1 MNWRRKW
8 AVIVL
13 PLALV
18 GWGCAGSARA
28 PTAATTAHVQ
38 SGEIFDGSARGGDFL
53 YATSREADVVAG
65 SPVARGDVSISAELH
80 TDDGHR
86 LIAEATPEENSTPPA
101 AQAGSDAD
109 PPDEQAVS
117 DTPGSGPLLIYTADL
132 NLAVHEVREKI
143 DAAIAIS
150 DEVGG
155 FLQAQNDTSVII
167 RVPAARFR
175 DALSRVEALGDVLHR
190 RVAAQ
195 DVSEQV
201 RDIRIRLQNAVQMRD
216 RLAELL
222 ERAETV
228 PESLTIERELERL
241 TQTIEQLRGQ
251 LRSFDDQIAYSTITI
266 RFAAIRVDSEV
277 PRERFRLPFPWLNE
291 LGLVNLLRL

>member
-1 MNWRRKW
+1 MNWRTKW
-8 AVIVL
+8 VL
-13 PLALV
+13 VLIPLALA
-18 GWGCAGSARA
+18 GWGCAGGARA
-28 PTAATTAHVQ
+28 PTTGALTQGSCETSDDEEFLRRSRSPNHGGQLSIAAEAEPRRLLAEASPEVRPAQRTAA
-38 SGEIFDGSARGGDFL
+38 DG
-53 YATSREADVVAG
+53 EADG
-65 SPVARGDVSISAELH
+65 Q
-80 TDDGHR
+80 
-86 LIAEATPEENSTPPA
+86 PA
-101 AQAGSDAD
+101 AGSDSEPA
-109 PPDEQAVS
+109 EQSVS
-117 DTPGSGPLLIYTADL
+117 DTPSGGPLLIYTADI

-143 DAAIAIS
+143 DAVIEIS
-150 DEVGG
+150 DDIGG

-167 RVPAARFR
+167 RIPASRFR
-175 DALSRVEALGDVLHR
+175 DALSRIEALGDVLHR

-216 RLAELL
+216 RLAALL

-228 PESLTIERELERL
+228 PDSLTIERELERL

-266 RFAAIRVDSEV
+266 RFAPIRINNEV
-277 PRERFRLPFPWLNE
+277 PRERFRLPFPWLDE